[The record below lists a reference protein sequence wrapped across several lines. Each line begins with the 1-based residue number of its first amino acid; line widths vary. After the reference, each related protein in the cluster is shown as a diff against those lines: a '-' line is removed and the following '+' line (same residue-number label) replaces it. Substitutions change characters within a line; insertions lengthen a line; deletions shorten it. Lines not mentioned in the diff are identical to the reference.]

1 LLISKK
7 TPIFTAIKVKMM
19 QTQELA
25 EVIRMHRKAAKL
37 SRVHLAE
44 LAGVGKTVIYDIEKG
59 KESVQLNTLRKI
71 LRVLNIKL
79 ELTSPYMQNLK
90 DAGNEKG

>member
-7 TPIFTAIKVKMM
+7 IPIFTAIKVKMM

-25 EVIRMHRKAAKL
+25 EIIRMHRKAAKL
-37 SRVHLAE
+37 SRVNLAE

-59 KESVQLNTLRKI
+59 KESVQLDTLRKI

-79 ELTSPYMQNLK
+79 ELTSPYIENLK
-90 DAGNEKG
+90 DTGNEKG